1 MVTGQVEEEKQHQ
14 QHCFVLGADFK
25 LLEAASKDQHDSNE
39 KESSF
44 SNTQLSIS
52 TPIFNWS
59 IN

>member
-52 TPIFNWS
+52 TPIFN
-59 IN
+59 